1 MLGLA
6 QVSDKG
12 MAVWEGLGR
21 AAGVCSKGLA
31 LFEGEDFS
39 ENLQPGNLFIIL

>member
-6 QVSDKG
+6 QVFNRG
-12 MAVWEGLGR
+12 QLVLAR
-21 AAGVCSKGLA
+21 AAGVRGKGLA

-39 ENLQPGNLFIIL
+39 ENLQSENLFIIL

>member
-6 QVSDKG
+6 QVFNRG
-12 MAVWEGLGR
+12 QLVLGR

-31 LFEGEDFS
+31 LFEREDFS
-39 ENLQPGNLFIIL
+39 ENLQPENLFIIL